1 MKIKE
6 RLARSRRASSQ
17 RRPITTARMKE
28 EDTQTAA
35 ILSLDVQ
42 SRFVVGCMIAPS
54 PYEGLIP
61 PSEWIG
67 KIPNLRSPEKHLR
80 GARRCQS
87 RLAKRLI
94 KS

>member
-17 RRPITTARMKE
+17 RRPMTTARMKE

-54 PYEGLIP
+54 PYEGLIL

-67 KIPNLRSPEKHLR
+67 KIPNLRGPEKHLR
-80 GARRCQS
+80 GVRGFKRG
-87 RLAKRLI
+87 LAKWLI

>member
-42 SRFVVGCMIAPS
+42 SRFVVGCMIAPLS
-54 PYEGLIP
+54 VRGV
-61 PSEWIG
+61 
-67 KIPNLRSPEKHLR
+67 NLPL
-80 GARRCQS
+80 
-87 RLAKRLI
+87 
-94 KS
+94 